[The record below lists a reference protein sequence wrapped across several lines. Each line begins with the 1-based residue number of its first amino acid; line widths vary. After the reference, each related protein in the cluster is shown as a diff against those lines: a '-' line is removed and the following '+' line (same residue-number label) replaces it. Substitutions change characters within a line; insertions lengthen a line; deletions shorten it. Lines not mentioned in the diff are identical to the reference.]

1 MAVDKTKQTVQTTGH
16 AWDGDIQEFN
26 NPLPDWWLWGFYATV
41 VFATIYW
48 VIFPAW
54 PVGNSYT
61 KGVMNDVSYT
71 TSEGKKVTTHWTTR
85 AVYMREMQEGRELQN
100 EHLQALKNTDYKD
113 ILKDPEKSAFTYSM
127 AKVLFAENCAA
138 CHQPGGAGVIGAYP
152 NLADDAWL
160 WGGSFKNI
168 EQTIRQGHNGFMP
181 AFANVLTEKQL
192 DDVSEYVLSLSGTE
206 VDKNTS
212 QRGSRIFNGQEGG
225 CYYCHTHA
233 GTGMVSMGSANLT
246 DAIWTIADVNAQKD
260 LAGKKSVV
268 KNVIK
273 NGVSREMP
281 AWSERLSDE
290 QIKILTLY
298 VHELGGGK

>member
-1 MAVDKTKQTVQTTGH
+1 
-16 AWDGDIQEFN
+16 
-26 NPLPDWWLWGFYATV
+26 
-41 VFATIYW
+41 
-48 VIFPAW
+48 
-54 PVGNSYT
+54 
-61 KGVMNDVSYT
+61 
-71 TSEGKKVTTHWTTR
+71 
-85 AVYMREMQEGRELQN
+85 MREMQEGRELQN